1 MPEAM
6 CQNQSNKFSFL
17 TMTSPLGQKLKEAR
31 EQRGLSLLDVSH
43 ETKIPVQRLHFLETD
58 NFAGFGSLTYA
69 RAFLRRYSE
78 FLKVNAEDMLDD
90 LPGGVLGGPRDYR
103 YLTENHGSWVA
114 PRGQSVGRLSSA
126 PTRRH
131 TRKSPV
137 PAGIFIFF
145 LVLVGTGIWGK
156 YVSEESITDAQPV
169 FEAKEIS
176 AAALTPPKPALI
188 ETHAITVST
197 NAQVSRM
204 PEPSTQ
210 ILKAVPLNPQEVEQL
225 NANSVGKAVSAE

>member
-1 MPEAM
+1 MA
-6 CQNQSNKFSFL
+6 Q
-17 TMTSPLGQKLKEAR
+17 PLGQKLKAAR
-31 EQRGLSLLDVSH
+31 EQRGLSLLDASH
-43 ETKIPVQRLHFLETD
+43 ATKIPVQRLHYLETD

-78 FLKVNAEDMLDD
+78 YLKVNAEDMLDD

-114 PRGQSVGRLSSA
+114 PRGASVGRLSSA
-126 PTRRH
+126 PTRQH

-137 PAGIFIFF
+137 PAGLCIFF

-156 YVSEESITDAQPV
+156 YVAEDRITESQQSIQ
-169 FEAKEIS
+169 AKEVS
-176 AAALTPPKPALI
+176 PAKVVLSPKPVI
-188 ETHAITVST
+188 MQETQAVTLTT
-197 NAQVSRM
+197 NAQVFRT

-210 ILKAVPLNPQEVEQL
+210 ILKAVPLSSEEIEKL
-225 NANSVGKAVSAE
+225 NANPAGKAELFD

>member
-1 MPEAM
+1 
-6 CQNQSNKFSFL
+6 
-17 TMTSPLGQKLKEAR
+17 MTPPLGQKLKAAR
-31 EQRGLSLLDVSH
+31 EQRGLSLLDASH

-69 RAFLRRYSE
+69 RAFLRRYSD

-114 PRGQSVGRLSSA
+114 PRGQAVGRLSSA

-156 YVSEESITDAQPV
+156 YVADDRIAESQPLPEIPVATPTPAAVAVPEIPAQPV
-169 FEAKEIS
+169 
-176 AAALTPPKPALI
+176 TQN
-188 ETHAITVST
+188 AITPSQPAVT
-197 NAQVSRM
+197 LNTQVQVFRQ

-210 ILKAVPLNPQEVEQL
+210 ILKAVPLTSEEVEKL
-225 NANSVGKAVSAE
+225 NANSVGNEESVD

>member
-1 MPEAM
+1 MA
-6 CQNQSNKFSFL
+6 Q
-17 TMTSPLGQKLKEAR
+17 PLGQKLKAAR
-31 EQRGLSLLDVSH
+31 EQRGLSLLDASH
-43 ETKIPVQRLHFLETD
+43 ATKIPVQRLHYLETD

-78 FLKVNAEDMLDD
+78 YLKVNAEDMLDD

-114 PRGQSVGRLSSA
+114 SRGASVGRLSSA
-126 PTRRH
+126 PTRQH

-137 PAGIFIFF
+137 PAGLCIFF

-156 YVSEESITDAQPV
+156 YVAEDRITESQQSIQ
-169 FEAKEIS
+169 AKEVS
-176 AAALTPPKPALI
+176 PAKVVLLPKPVI
-188 ETHAITVST
+188 MQETQAVTLTT
-197 NAQVSRM
+197 NAQVFRT

-210 ILKAVPLNPQEVEQL
+210 ILKAVPLSSEEIEKL
-225 NANSVGKAVSAE
+225 NANPAGKAELVD

>member
-1 MPEAM
+1 MA
-6 CQNQSNKFSFL
+6 Q
-17 TMTSPLGQKLKEAR
+17 PLGQKLKAAR
-31 EQRGLSLLDVSH
+31 EQRGLSLLDASH
-43 ETKIPVQRLHFLETD
+43 STKIPVQRLHFLETD

-78 FLKVNAEDMLDD
+78 YLKVNADDMLDD

-114 PRGQSVGRLSSA
+114 PRGASVGRLSSA
-126 PTRRH
+126 PARQH

-137 PAGIFIFF
+137 PAGLCIFF

-156 YVSEESITDAQPV
+156 YVADDRVAESQQVIEVKEVPPISP
-169 FEAKEIS
+169 AKDV
-176 AAALTPPKPALI
+176 LLPKPVI
-188 ETHAITVST
+188 MQETQAVTLTT
-197 NAQVSRM
+197 NAQVFRI

-210 ILKAVPLNPQEVEQL
+210 VLKAVQLSSEEIEKL
-225 NANSVGKAVSAE
+225 NANPAGKAE